1 MSLSVG
7 LIHTVIIQCVFVTG
21 EHEPSKRKRKTS
33 ETVPEVPPRGIFS
46 SSLFNPVK
54 NTPGVLPQPRQPKEA
69 RLGLVGDRSEFSEA
83 KLANPQ
89 LVRDRLVQNVL
100 DKVSCLMATNERRCN
115 DFIFFIFLEIFI
127 GQTSAHYQYQDRSCL
142 RLIICLGD

>member
-1 MSLSVG
+1 M
-7 LIHTVIIQCVFVTG
+7 FFTG
-21 EHEPSKRKRKTS
+21 ESKRKRKTS

-46 SSLFNPVK
+46 SSIFNPVK
-54 NTPGVLPQPRQPKEA
+54 TPGVVSQPRQPKEA

-115 DFIFFIFLEIFI
+115 NFNFLFFSKIYRSNFCPLPIPMLVFV
-127 GQTSAHYQYQDRSCL
+127 TSDNL
-142 RLIICLGD
+142 F

>member
-1 MSLSVG
+1 MSGSLSVG
-7 LIHTVIIQCVFVTG
+7 LIPTVIIQCIFVTG

-115 DFIFFIFLEIFI
+115 DFNFLFFRNI
-127 GQTSAHYQYQDRSCL
+127 YRSNFCPL
-142 RLIICLGD
+142 PIPR